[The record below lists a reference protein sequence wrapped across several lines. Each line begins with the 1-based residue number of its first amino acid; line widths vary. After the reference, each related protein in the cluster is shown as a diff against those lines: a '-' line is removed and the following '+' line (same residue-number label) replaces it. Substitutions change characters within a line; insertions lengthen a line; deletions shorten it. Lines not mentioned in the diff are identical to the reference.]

1 MIVLSEYIFRIQ
13 GRKIVTADVGGSTG
27 IPVGEYHA
35 RTSKYSSSAR
45 AVDIAI
51 NDKLFDF

>member
-27 IPVGEYHA
+27 IPGGGIPRA
-35 RTSKYSSSAR
+35 SKYSSSAR